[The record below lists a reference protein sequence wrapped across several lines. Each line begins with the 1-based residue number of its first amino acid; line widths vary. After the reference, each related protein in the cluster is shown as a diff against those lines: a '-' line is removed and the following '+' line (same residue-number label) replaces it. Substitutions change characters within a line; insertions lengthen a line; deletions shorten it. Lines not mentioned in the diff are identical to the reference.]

1 VTPDSFTPIIR
12 ARLAHAGVHAA
23 DEVVSRNAAY
33 LALLAKWNAR
43 MNLTAFD
50 LANPSDAA
58 IDRLIVEPVQAA
70 AAVRPD
76 DRVMIDIGSGGGSPA
91 FPFLLASPHEL
102 RAVLIEARTR
112 RSGFLREA
120 ARVLD
125 LPKTRVETARFSR
138 EWCNTRLEAPTDI
151 VTLRAVRPDADLWG
165 AVASATRVGSRVIWF
180 AALGQGVRIWSYDI
194 FELAHSTDKFVVLQ
208 RVS

>member
-1 VTPDSFTPIIR
+1 MTADAFTSIIR
-12 ARLAHAGVHAA
+12 ARLAHAGVVAA
-23 DEVVSRNAAY
+23 DEVVARNAAY

-50 LANPSDAA
+50 LAHPVDQA

-70 AAVRPD
+70 ASVRPD

-91 FPFLLASPHEL
+91 FPFLLAAPHEL

-120 ARVLD
+120 ARVLQ
-125 LPKTRVETARFSR
+125 LPQVHVDTARFGQDWSS
-138 EWCNTRLEAPTDI
+138 TRLMATADI
-151 VTLRAVRPDADLWG
+151 VTLRAVRPDVELWKG
-165 AVASATRVGSRVIWF
+165 VAAATHAGSRVVWF
-180 AALGQGVRIWSYDI
+180 VEWEQKSDIWSYDI
-194 FELAHSTDKFVVLQ
+194 FSLITRADKFVVLEKT
-208 RVS
+208 